1 MCCRLNGLIKAIKE
15 IQSKGISEVNGSN
28 LKSCNIIDG
37 TYDSGLAPLRSIT
50 RGGGTRLGT
59 ITYALY
65 IKKRRT

>member
-28 LKSCNIIDG
+28 LKSCNIIDE
-37 TYDSGLAPLRSIT
+37 TYDSGLDTLLFIIKSSDTRS
-50 RGGGTRLGT
+50 GA